1 MPINFSSYKSRS
13 VIALTVAL
21 CLLTGCGN
29 SHDIVG
35 KWRMSGDS
43 SAIVW
48 EFSSNGAVQIGDS
61 KGRYRLDRDRLKIEQ
76 GFATSVYQMEFL
88 GERLIL
94 RDTHNSK
101 LELQK

>member
-1 MPINFSSYKSRS
+1 MA
-13 VIALTVAL
+13 IALTVAL
-21 CLLTGCGN
+21 CVLAACGS

-43 SAIVW
+43 NNVVW
-48 EFSSNGAVQIGDS
+48 EFFDNGSAQIGDS

-76 GFATSVYQMEFL
+76 GFATSVYQMEFS

-101 LELQK
+101 LEFTKVK